1 MPNSSDV
8 KWFKGE
14 FGAEIGRAVAGTPFD
29 LDMLTA
35 LACQETGYIWS
46 RLRRLGLDRKEI
58 LRLCVGD
65 TLDRTKTFPRNRRHL
80 KERDPAG
87 EMFAYAR
94 AALVDLGKY
103 DADYGRVAAANPDK
117 FCKGFGIFQYDM
129 QFFGPETKSYF
140 MGGYAD
146 FGVSLAR
153 CVGELKEAM
162 KRAKVPS
169 TAPLT
174 DMQKAAVVIA
184 YNSGSYNPALG
195 LKQGFKPK
203 NGPYYGEAYYAF
215 LQLSRS
221 VIASVAHPA
230 PTTPLNNAILPPV
243 TPMTVAKPYVVAT
256 NGGLLNVRSSPKK
269 IATPSNIIRGL
280 PTGHPVSV
288 ISAKP
293 TNGFAEI
300 ETNIQGAHIQGWAS
314 LEYLKPAAA
323 TAVAEELA
331 EQIEPPG
338 STVPAVYLPV
348 KTGTIVRRTAPAT
361 AGSLN
366 EGGQP
371 QRQGNKPEDLVASI
385 ADIITWLAVEKATHK
400 RYQPRDGL
408 TFCNIYAHDF
418 CFLAGIYLP
427 RVWWSSRAL
436 VRIAAGETVE
446 PRYAA
451 TIDELRANDLFRW
464 LRDFGSGFGWRQTG
478 TLTKLQLAANS
489 GGVGLIVARRKEEG
503 KSGHIVVVVP
513 ETETERA
520 SWGPD
525 GAVSAPL
532 QSQAGA
538 TNFRRGTGR
547 KDWWLDDKFAEFALW
562 IHA

>member
-1 MPNSSDV
+1 MPNSSDA
-8 KWFKGE
+8 KWFKDE
-14 FGAEIGRAVAGTPFD
+14 FGAEIGRAVVGTPFD
-29 LDMLTA
+29 LNMLTA

-65 TLDRTKTFPRNRRHL
+65 TLDRKKTFPRNRKHL
-80 KERDPAG
+80 KERDPTG

-94 AALVDLGKY
+94 AVLIDLGKY
-103 DADYGRVAAANPDK
+103 DADYGRVAAANSDK

-129 QFFGPETKSYF
+129 QFLGPETISYF

-153 CVGELKEAM
+153 CVGELTEAM
-162 KRAKVPS
+162 KRAQVPS
-169 TAPLT
+169 AAPLT
-174 DMQKAAVVIA
+174 DMQKAAVAIA

-203 NGPYYGEAYYAF
+203 NGPYYGESYYAF
-215 LQLSRS
+215 LQLSRN
-221 VIASVAHPA
+221 VTASISQSA

-243 TPMTVAKPYVVAT
+243 TPTAVAKPYVVAT
-256 NGGLLNVRSSPKK
+256 HGGLLNVRSSPKK
-269 IATPSNIIRGL
+269 IAAPSNLIRGL

-288 ISAKP
+288 ISDKP

-300 ETNIQGAHIQGWAS
+300 ETNIQGAHIKGWAS
-314 LEYLKPAAA
+314 LEYLKPASA
-323 TAVAEELA
+323 TVVTEKLI
-331 EQIEPPG
+331 EQIDT
-338 STVPAVYLPV
+338 SNSAAPAVYLPV
-348 KTGTIVRRTAPAT
+348 KAGTIVRRTAPAT

-371 QRQGNKPEDLVASI
+371 RRQGSKPEDLVASI
-385 ADIITWLAVEKATHK
+385 ADIIAWLAVDKPAHK

-418 CFLAGIYLP
+418 CYLAEVYLP

-436 VRIAAGETVE
+436 VRMAAGESAE

-464 LRDFGSGFGWRQTG
+464 LRDFGPGFGWRQTG

-489 GGVGLIVARRKEEG
+489 GGIGLIVARRKEEG

-513 ETETERA
+513 ETEADRA
-520 SWGPD
+520 NWGAD
-525 GAVSAPL
+525 GAVIAPL

-538 TNFRRGTGR
+538 TNFRRSTGR
-547 KDWWLDDKFAEFALW
+547 KDWWLDDKFAEFSFW